1 MYPVG
6 SRMRRRGNLSR
17 ELGAREWP
25 SQSCRGNF
33 CRRRSSRRRKTT
45 VCVRRKGAGADL
57 AAGARV
63 GGIQRRVVAAL
74 RFRHH
79 RVGGHAA
86 RVIAAAAAVATVTAV
101 SLAAVA
107 ASAPAGDARRLG
119 KAGVW

>member
-1 MYPVG
+1 MSGEKV
-6 SRMRRRGNLSR
+6 RG
-17 ELGAREWP
+17 
-25 SQSCRGNF
+25 
-33 CRRRSSRRRKTT
+33 
-45 VCVRRKGAGADL
+45 RRKGAGADL